1 MDMVTYGKS
10 KDYLFEF
17 EDEKLM
23 NHQKIITDDE
33 TENIYVFNISNNC
46 WLKIENIVDHTNNKR
61 YTKHMYIDK
70 PERILAIKQTN
81 EYLKEINEKYKTNMQ
96 YLFKK
101 YTNIT
106 DSYFNGIEM
115 SYNIFNEPLGLTAY
129 LFKSAN
135 ICWLRSKPVSIKNTT
150 EIVS

>member
-1 MDMVTYGKS
+1 
-10 KDYLFEF
+10 
-17 EDEKLM
+17 M

-46 WLKIENIVDHTNNKR
+46 WLKIEDIEDHTNNKR

-81 EYLKEINEKYKTNMQ
+81 EYLTEINEKYKKNMK

-115 SYNIFNEPLGLTAY
+115 SYNIFNDTTYQFDKPIEY
-129 LFKSAN
+129 HFKILS
-135 ICWLRSKPVSIKNTT
+135 IEWLIDDKLKKKIINEMDNLLDNLIYK
-150 EIVS
+150 III